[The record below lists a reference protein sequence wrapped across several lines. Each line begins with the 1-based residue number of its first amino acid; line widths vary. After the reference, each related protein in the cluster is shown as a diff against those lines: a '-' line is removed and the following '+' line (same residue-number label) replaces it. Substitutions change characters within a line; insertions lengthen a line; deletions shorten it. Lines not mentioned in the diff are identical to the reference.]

1 MRGHQSG
8 AKGMQAEMPAFS
20 REIEAIGSFDS
31 ASRCQLRFIFG
42 RDKRGRS
49 RCGGRGATA
58 GGRRVEDAAPYRGIR
73 RVEDAAPYRCIW
85 RVEDA
90 APYQLE
96 D

>member
-1 MRGHQSG
+1 MSRSHDSFGGGAGEGLAAVRGHQSG

-31 ASRCQLRFIFG
+31 ASRTNSVFFSVAASC
-42 RDKRGRS
+42 DPP
-49 RCGGRGATA
+49 
-58 GGRRVEDAAPYRGIR
+58 DAARS
-73 RVEDAAPYRCIW
+73 AS
-85 RVEDA
+85 